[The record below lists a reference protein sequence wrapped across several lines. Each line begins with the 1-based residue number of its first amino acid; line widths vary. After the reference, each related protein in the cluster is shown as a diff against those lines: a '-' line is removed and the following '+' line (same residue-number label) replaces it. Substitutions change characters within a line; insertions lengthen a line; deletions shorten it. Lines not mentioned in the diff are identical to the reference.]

1 MLLRH
6 SSLTGRRVCVSLLCR
21 MKSCQLSL
29 NNITRIDRFS
39 LEGFILWIGFTFEFI
54 WGKYSTSSGYD
65 ILPKEPVSDTKM
77 NTFSF
82 KGKVKHLGKH
92 ILTPLMSVLS
102 MRSWWF
108 SWKTENKHPPPAAPK
123 SQYLTTHISL
133 V

>member
-1 MLLRH
+1 
-6 SSLTGRRVCVSLLCR
+6 

-65 ILPKEPVSDTKM
+65 ILPKEPLSDTKM

-82 KGKVKHLGKH
+82 KVKVKHLGKH
-92 ILTPLMSVLS
+92 ID
-102 MRSWWF
+102 
-108 SWKTENKHPPPAAPK
+108 
-123 SQYLTTHISL
+123 TTHVCIVNKKL
-133 V
+133 VNV